1 MNDVAFADFTTAMK
15 VLSHAQKLEL
25 LYMLAED
32 LRSEESENEPNET
45 TLAAASDIRAQVEAG
60 SAGTKDIDAFFE
72 ELDD

>member
-1 MNDVAFADFTTAMK
+1 MSDVAFADFTTAVR

-25 LYMLAED
+25 LYVLAET
-32 LRSEESENEPNET
+32 LREEEADEPNEI
-45 TLAAASDIRAQVEAG
+45 TLTAASDIRAQVAAG